1 MPHDVPSTYSASV
14 KTARTAGILPPR
26 YCCMT
31 CHNCKHNAEIAR
43 LRSICTKCCAK
54 SRKMEGAISG
64 SVSLDAVIEGTED
77 GFLKVAPG
85 FSMVAHDDPADK
97 IDGEVPA
104 PSPLPLS
111 QETTDA
117 LLRLVH
123 EFAAL
128 PPVVAYVLHG
138 LLNRR
143 TVTYIA
149 KQFGWSKARLYVHV
163 RKALRRFPMF
173 AAVYRATRMA
183 PNGSLAKSL
192 GKS

>member
-1 MPHDVPSTYSASV
+1 MV
-14 KTARTAGILPPR
+14 
-26 YCCMT
+26 

-43 LRSICTKCCAK
+43 LRSICTKCRVADG
-54 SRKMEGAISG
+54 RNGG

-85 FSMVAHDDPADK
+85 FSMVTHDDPADK

-104 PSPLPLS
+104 QSPLPFS

-128 PPVVAYVLHG
+128 PPVVAAVLHA

-143 TVTYIA
+143 TVVDVA
-149 KQFGWSKARLYVHV
+149 KQFGWSKQRVHFHV
-163 RKALRRFPMF
+163 KTALRRFPMF
-173 AAVYRATRMA
+173 AAVYRATRMV

-192 GKS
+192 AKH

>member
-1 MPHDVPSTYSASV
+1 
-14 KTARTAGILPPR
+14 
-26 YCCMT
+26 
-31 CHNCKHNAEIAR
+31 
-43 LRSICTKCCAK
+43 
-54 SRKMEGAISG
+54 MEDGRNGG

-77 GFLKVAPG
+77 GFLKVVPG
-85 FSMVAHDDPADK
+85 FSMVSHDDPADK
-97 IDGEVPA
+97 IDGETPA
-104 PSPLPLS
+104 PSPLPFS

-128 PPVVAYVLHG
+128 SPVVAAVLHA

-143 TVTYIA
+143 TVVDVA
-149 KQFGWSKARLYVHV
+149 KQFGWSKQRVHYQV
-163 RKALRRFPMF
+163 KTALRRFPMF
-173 AAVYRATRMA
+173 AAVYSVTRMM

>member
-1 MPHDVPSTYSASV
+1 MA
-14 KTARTAGILPPR
+14 
-26 YCCMT
+26 
-31 CHNCKHNAEIAR
+31 CHNCKHNAEIER
-43 LRSICTKCCAK
+43 LRSICTKCRVAD
-54 SRKMEGAISG
+54 GHISG

-85 FSMVAHDDPADK
+85 FSMVSHDDPADK

-104 PSPLPLS
+104 PSPLPFS

-128 PPVVAYVLHG
+128 PPVVAAVLHA

-143 TVTYIA
+143 TVVDVA
-149 KQFGWSKARLYVHV
+149 KQFGWSKQRVHSHV
-163 RKALRRFPMF
+163 KKAMRRFPMF
-173 AAVYRATRMA
+173 AALYRATRMM
-183 PNGSLAKSL
+183 PNGSLAKSHA
-192 GKS
+192 KP

>member
-1 MPHDVPSTYSASV
+1 
-14 KTARTAGILPPR
+14 
-26 YCCMT
+26 MT
-31 CHNCKHNAEIAR
+31 CHNCRHNREIEQ
-43 LRSICTKCCAK
+43 LREICTKCRVAD
-54 SRKMEGAISG
+54 GHISG
-64 SVSLDAVIEGTED
+64 SVSLDAMIEGARY
-77 GFLKVAPG
+77 GFLKVAPD

-104 PSPLPLS
+104 PSPLPFS
-111 QETTDA
+111 QETNDA

-128 PPVVAYVLHG
+128 PPVVAAVFHA

-143 TVTYIA
+143 SVFDVA
-149 KQFGWSKARLYVHV
+149 KQFGWSKQRVHYHV
-163 RKALRRFPMF
+163 KKAMRRFPAF
-173 AAVYRATRMA
+173 AAVYQATRML

>member
-1 MPHDVPSTYSASV
+1 MV
-14 KTARTAGILPPR
+14 
-26 YCCMT
+26 

-43 LRSICTKCCAK
+43 LRSICTKCRVADG
-54 SRKMEGAISG
+54 RNGG

-85 FSMVAHDDPADK
+85 FSMVTHDDPADK

-104 PSPLPLS
+104 QSPLPFS

-123 EFAAL
+123 EFAQI
-128 PPVVAYVLHG
+128 PPVVASVLHG

-143 TVTYIA
+143 TVTDVS
-149 KQFGWSKARLYVHV
+149 KQFGWSKQRVHFHV
-163 RKALRRFPMF
+163 KTALRRFPMF
-173 AAVYRATRMA
+173 AAVYRATRMV

-192 GKS
+192 AKH

>member
-1 MPHDVPSTYSASV
+1 
-14 KTARTAGILPPR
+14 
-26 YCCMT
+26 MT

-43 LRSICTKCCAK
+43 LRSICAECRVAD
-54 SRKMEGAISG
+54 GQISG
-64 SVSLDAVIEGTED
+64 QTSLDAVIEGTED

-85 FSMVAHDDPADK
+85 FSMVSHDDPADK

-104 PSPLPLS
+104 PPPLPFS

-123 EFAAL
+123 EFAVL
-128 PPVVAYVLHG
+128 PPVVAAVFHA

-143 TVTYIA
+143 TVADVA
-149 KQFGWSKARLYVHV
+149 KQFGWSKQRVHYYA
-163 RKALRRFPMF
+163 KTALRRFPMF
-173 AAVYRATRMA
+173 AAVYRATRMT